1 VAEGQTGELT
11 EARQHAEAAL
21 TEYVAAL
28 GEAEGE

>member
-11 EARQHAEAAL
+11 EARRHAETAL
-21 TEYVAAL
+21 AEYVAAL